1 MNALNWFLSIP
12 SVIYIA
18 WVPSFMVLLLL
29 KHIYVTLAFCDAVRS
44 LTFNAMGYA
53 IAFFIRFKL
62 CIAVATHNLKRV
74 KLILCTIW
82 TKIYV
87 NL

>member
-1 MNALNWFLSIP
+1 MNALNGFLSIL

-18 WVPSFMVLLLL
+18 WVSSFMLLPLL
-29 KHIYVTLAFCDAVRS
+29 KHIYVSLAFCDAVRS
-44 LTFNAMGYA
+44 LTFDAISYA
-53 IAFFIRFKL
+53 IAFFTRFKL